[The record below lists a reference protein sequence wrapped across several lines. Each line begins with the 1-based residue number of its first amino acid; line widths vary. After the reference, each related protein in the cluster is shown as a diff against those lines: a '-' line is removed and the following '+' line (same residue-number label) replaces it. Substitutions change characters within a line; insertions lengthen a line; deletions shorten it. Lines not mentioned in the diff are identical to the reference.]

1 MSLIQFLRILIA
13 RRWLVLGT
21 TLVCLLTAI
30 VVGFFLPKA
39 YEGKARVVLDLVKPD
54 PVTGQMLNSS
64 FARAYTQ
71 TQVELIRDQGTMGA
85 VIDQLGW
92 AQSPAVAQAM
102 AGGAK
107 TPEEARTIMADQLIG
122 RTQVRMIAASNIMEI
137 VYRGQSPEQA
147 RSLAG
152 LIRSVYLDNSLRLRK
167 EEAQRN
173 ANWYQQQ
180 LDRAQQSLSLAEAAK
195 TKFQRENGI
204 VLEQDQQQL
213 ASLTSGA
220 TSAQAAAATQAP
232 SAVVPEMASGG
243 LRLQLA
249 ELDQRLVTASTQLG
263 PNHPGLQAMQRQRA
277 ALAAQ
282 IQSVERATIAAAN
295 ATASAA
301 ASGATRMRQ
310 EMEAQKTRY
319 LQYGEKYDQLAT
331 MQRDIDQRKVQYQNL
346 AERLSQLRLE
356 ANTTEAG
363 MSILGDPV
371 ADDSPAGLPMP
382 VLWLV
387 AAGFGLVLGLL
398 FAVLVEMLARR
409 VRGIE
414 DLEHLAPAPVL
425 AMLSEREPRG
435 GWLRKL
441 LKPRE
446 ADGLPAM
453 AEPAGVRA

>member
-1 MSLIQFLRILIA
+1 MSLIQFLRIMIA

-30 VVGFFLPKA
+30 VVGLFLPKV

-71 TQVELIRDQGTMGA
+71 TQFELIRDQGTMGA

-92 AQSPAVAQAM
+92 ARNPAVAQAM
-102 AGGAK
+102 SGSA
-107 TPEEARTIMADQLIG
+107 TPEEARAIMADQLIG
-122 RTQVRMIAASNIMEI
+122 KTQVRMIAASNVMEI

-147 RSLAG
+147 RALAG
-152 LIRSVYLDNSLRLRK
+152 LVRSVYLDNSLRLRK

-213 ASLTSGA
+213 AALTSGA
-220 TSAQAAAATQAP
+220 TSAQAQAATQAP
-232 SAVVPEMASGG
+232 SAVVPEMASSG

-282 IQSVERATIAAAN
+282 IQSIERATIAAAN

-301 ASGATRMRQ
+301 ASGASRMRQ
-310 EMEAQKTRY
+310 EMEAQKSRY
-319 LQYGEKYDQLAT
+319 LQFGEKYDQLAT
-331 MQRDIDQRKVQYQNL
+331 MQRDIDQRKLQYQNL

-371 ADDSPAGLPMP
+371 ADDAPTGLRMP
-382 VLWLV
+382 VLWVV
-387 AAGFGLVLGLL
+387 AAGFGFVLGLL

-414 DLEHLAPAPVL
+414 DLEYLAPAPVL
-425 AMLSEREPRG
+425 AMLSERDPRG

-446 ADGLPAM
+446 ADGLPSM

>member
-13 RRWLVLGT
+13 RRWLVFGT
-21 TLVCLLTAI
+21 ALVCLVTAI
-30 VVGFFLPKA
+30 IVGFFLPKN

-54 PVTGQMLNSS
+54 PVTGQMLSS
-64 FARAYTQ
+64 GFARAYTQ
-71 TQVELIRDQGTMGA
+71 TQFELIRDRGTMGA
-85 VIDQLGW
+85 VVDQLGW
-92 AQSPAVAQAM
+92 AQSPAVVKVFAANAQTAD
-102 AGGAK
+102 
-107 TPEEARTIMADQLIG
+107 EARATMADMLIG
-122 RTQVRMIAASNIMEI
+122 RTDVRMIAASNIMEI
-137 VYRGQSPEQA
+137 IYRGQSPEQA

-152 LIRSVYLDNSLRLRK
+152 LIRSVYLDSSLRLRK
-167 EEAQRN
+167 EEAQHN
-173 ANWYQQQ
+173 ADWYQQQ
-180 LDRAQQSLSLAEAAK
+180 LDRAQHALSLAEAAK

-213 ASLTSGA
+213 SSLTSGA
-220 TSAQAAAATQAP
+220 TAAQAAAATSAP
-232 SAVVPEMASGG
+232 AAVVPEAASSA

-263 PNHPGLQAMQRQRA
+263 PNHPAYQAMQRQRA

-282 IQSVERATIAAAN
+282 IQNVERAALAAAS

-301 ASGATRMRQ
+301 ASGAVRMRQ
-310 EMEAQKTRY
+310 EMEAQKARF
-319 LQYGEKYDQLAT
+319 LQYGDKYDQLAA

-363 MSILGDPV
+363 MSALGDPV
-371 ADDSPAGLPMP
+371 ADDAPAGLPMS

-414 DLEHLAPAPVL
+414 DLEHIAPVPVL

-441 LKPRE
+441 LKPKE

-453 AEPAGVRA
+453 PESAGVRA